1 MIKNYNKG
9 KILIYCSI
17 IFFINMALSDFTIGV
32 LFSFLAFAATFILF
46 PIGVLGAFMVE
57 RFLFGGYFA
66 YFSIATLISF
76 SLVFIFWQVVFVFAL
91 SGPEKKEKIKG
102 VLVSG
107 SLLLVLVLLIAWRLG
122 KIDWVG

>member
-1 MIKNYNKG
+1 
-9 KILIYCSI
+9 
-17 IFFINMALSDFTIGV
+17 MALSNFTIGV

-46 PIGVLGAFMVE
+46 PIGVMGAFLIE
-57 RFLFGGYFA
+57 KLLFEGYWAF
-66 YFSIATLISF
+66 FGIATLISF

-102 VLVSG
+102 VLVAG